1 MTLPS
6 DEIEGLIKKYDDECK
21 SLKKS
26 LFTLCWYMRG
36 SLTFEEAYQLDN
48 ESREVI
54 RGIIEENLE
63 TTKKSGL
70 PFF

>member
-1 MTLPS
+1 MTLPP
-6 DEIEGLIKKYDDECK
+6 DEIEDLIKKYDRESKDI
-21 SLKKS
+21 KKS
-26 LFTLCWYMRG
+26 LYTMCWYMRG
-36 SLTFEEAYQLDN
+36 SLTFEQAFQLDP

-54 RGIIEENLE
+54 QAIITDNLE

>member
-1 MTLPS
+1 LTLPP
-6 DEIEGLIKKYDDECK
+6 DEIEDLVKKYDRDTKEI
-21 SLKKS
+21 KKS
-26 LFTLCWYMRG
+26 LYTMCWYMRG
-36 SLTFEEAYQLDN
+36 SLTFEQAFQLDS

-54 RGIIEENLE
+54 QTIITDNLE